1 MYSVEVEEKEKLPS
15 GWIFEV
21 TVLDGDESTNH
32 EVELT
37 SSDYEE
43 LTDNQVAPELL
54 VEKCF
59 EFLLARQEKENLL
72 PEFNVTEI
80 KLYFPEFDEVISEML
95 VEM

>member
-1 MYSVEVEEKEKLPS
+1 MYNVDVEEKEKLPN

-21 TVLDGDESTNH
+21 VVLDGDESSNH

-43 LTDNQVAPELL
+43 LTDSQVSPERLIK
-54 VEKCF
+54 KCF
-59 EFLLARQEKENLL
+59 EFLLARKEKEDILS
-72 PEFNVTEI
+72 EFNVTEI